1 VAIVHPSAVVDRSA
15 QLADDV
21 VIGPLCVVGS
31 EVTIGA
37 GSELVAHAVVL
48 GPARIGARN
57 RIHPFA
63 CLGGPPQDKSWLGEP
78 TALEVGDDNQ
88 FREQV
93 TVHRGTAKG
102 GGLTRIGSR
111 CLLMVGAHVAHDC
124 EIGDDVVL
132 ANLSTLGGHVRLA
145 DRVVCGGHVAIA
157 PFASLGRACFVAGGA
172 MVERN
177 LPAFVIAQ
185 GDRARVRALNKVG
198 LRRMGVPQSSQRTLE
213 RAFRILFRSGQPLA
227 SALGSVKAEL
237 LDDAYVAELCASLG
251 VE

>member
-1 VAIVHPSAVVDRSA
+1 VARVHPSALVDRSA
-15 QLADDV
+15 ALSDDV
-21 VIGPLCVVGS
+21 TVGPYCVVGAG
-31 EVTIGA
+31 VVIGA
-37 GSELVAHAVVL
+37 GSELSAHAVVQ
-48 GPARIGARN
+48 GPTRIGERN

-63 CLGGPPQDKSWLGEP
+63 SLGGPPQDKSWLGEP
-78 TALEVGDDNQ
+78 TRLEIGDDND

-93 TVHRGTAKG
+93 TVHRGTLKG

-124 EIGDDVVL
+124 QIGDDVVL
-132 ANLSTLGGHVRLA
+132 ANLTTLGGHVRLES
-145 DRVVCGGHVAIA
+145 RVVCGGQVAVA
-157 PFASLGRACFVAGGA
+157 PFVRLGRACFIAGGA

-177 LPAFVIAQ
+177 VPPFVIAQ

-198 LRRMGVPQSSQRTLE
+198 LRRMGVPADSVRALE

-227 SALGSVKAEL
+227 SALIAVTSEL
-237 LDDAYVAELCASLG
+237 SRDAYVAELCASLG